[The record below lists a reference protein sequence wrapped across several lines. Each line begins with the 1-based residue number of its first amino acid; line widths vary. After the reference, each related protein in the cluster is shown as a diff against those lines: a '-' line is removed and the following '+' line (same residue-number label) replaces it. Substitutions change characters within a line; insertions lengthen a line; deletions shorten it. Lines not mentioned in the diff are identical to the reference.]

1 MSRCGFCRKIGHRI
15 TNCNDREGLDVL
27 REVRDECY
35 RIIDEYIMSDSIYI
49 NIHTSCEK
57 IYSFMHRRY
66 SVKHLRFILAKSGW
80 YSSGCKRELIARYI
94 HQRIYLHDL
103 IENNFEILDYYDRL
117 HIGAIVKYW
126 WHLSIGVSEQEAWGE
141 FHEYFEEVDE
151 NERKSNIQIQTLI
164 RPIDLTEDE
173 VFTFDCAICLNDEC
187 TILDR
192 IDMGCQH
199 SFCRECITNLIND
212 SQEKE
217 KLPRC
222 PLCRAD
228 CKTLHVRTSI
238 ALEQLNTCLSR

>member
-1 MSRCGFCRKIGHRI
+1 MSKCGFCRKNGHRI
-15 TNCNDREGLDVL
+15 TNCNDRAGFDVL

-35 RIIDEYIMSDSIYI
+35 RVINEYINSDSIYI

-57 IYSFMHRRY
+57 IYSFMQRY
-66 SVKHLRFILAKSGW
+66 SVKHLRFILVKSGCN
-80 YSSGCKRELIARYI
+80 SSGCKRELIARYI
-94 HQRIYLHDL
+94 HEHLL
-103 IENNFEILDYYDRL
+103 ETNFEILNYYDSL

-141 FHEYFEEVDE
+141 FCEYFEEVDE
-151 NERKSNIQIQTLI
+151 NDRKSNIQIQTLI
-164 RPIDLTEDE
+164 RPIDLTGDE
-173 VFTFDCAICLNDEC
+173 VFSFDCAICLNDEC
-187 TILDR
+187 SILDR
-192 IDMGCQH
+192 IDMGCEH

-228 CKTLHVRTSI
+228 CKTLHVRTTI
-238 ALEQLNTCLSR
+238 ALEQLNACLHP